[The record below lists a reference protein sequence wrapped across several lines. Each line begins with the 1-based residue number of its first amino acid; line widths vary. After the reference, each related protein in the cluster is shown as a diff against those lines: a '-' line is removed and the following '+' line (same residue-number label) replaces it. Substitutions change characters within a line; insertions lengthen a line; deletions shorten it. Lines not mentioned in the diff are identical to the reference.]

1 MCVCLCVCICGSG
14 WSSPVFF
21 LLIVLYC
28 SALAVPEGNG
38 GLGGGRWGKAAG
50 VAEGVLAALVR
61 RADDR
66 PNKASQG
73 LGPSLSALPPRCPLC
88 SLLPPRFATPSHSP
102 PTNTC
107 GPALMGPSWTSTFS
121 LLQIPA
127 LFHSV
132 FSPRWHTFSQDVHCL
147 RMCFSFSFCCLLFS
161 VLQLLS
167 NGFKFSFIMAV
178 FLTSYFP
185 PLEILFLFP
194 GNKKHLVN
202 KAKQT
207 KWTTNCSFCVTHGD
221 AQKTPSKQTKNKMY

>member
-1 MCVCLCVCICGSG
+1 MHPTSVRASCVILVHMCVFVNVPLRFQLHLSCWGLLLVAIMGVYMCVCICGSG

-102 PTNTC
+102 PNEHMWS
-107 GPALMGPSWTSTFS
+107 GPNGTQLD
-121 LLQIPA
+121 
-127 LFHSV
+127 FH
-132 FSPRWHTFSQDVHCL
+132 
-147 RMCFSFSFCCLLFS
+147 
-161 VLQLLS
+161 LLS
-167 NGFKFSFIMAV
+167 LTDPSSLPLSVQPQMA
-178 FLTSYFP
+178 
-185 PLEILFLFP
+185 
-194 GNKKHLVN
+194 HL
-202 KAKQT
+202 
-207 KWTTNCSFCVTHGD
+207 
-221 AQKTPSKQTKNKMY
+221 